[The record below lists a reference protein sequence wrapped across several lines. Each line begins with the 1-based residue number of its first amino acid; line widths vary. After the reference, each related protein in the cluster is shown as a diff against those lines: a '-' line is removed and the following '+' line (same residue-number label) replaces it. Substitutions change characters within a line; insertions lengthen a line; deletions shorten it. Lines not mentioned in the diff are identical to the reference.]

1 MATQNKSA
9 KRQQEDAALNRVLLW
24 FGGTVLLELLVL
36 LLNRFYINGT
46 VQMTAVLNNVILG
59 VGVGGVILA
68 VAAGLLLTRNRKEKK
83 TVLVPATG
91 LVFGVALAVCCLIT
105 FLWHSAGLDL
115 LYTLI
120 PAVCVLALVY
130 YLYQREFFTVSL
142 LSGGTLLA
150 TWLLW
155 KAGGAPNPF
164 TYGVCVLVAV
174 LAAAIAV
181 MTRVLQMNDGQL
193 GKQTAKIR
201 VFQKNAT
208 YLCIY
213 ITCGISALV
222 LLAGLLLGAT
232 AAYAALFLTVAWIFI
247 MAVFYTVRLM

>member
-9 KRQQEDAALNRVLLW
+9 KRQQEDDALNRVLIW

-46 VQMTAVLNNVILG
+46 VQMMSVLNKVVPILG
-59 VGVGGVILA
+59 VVAAILA
-68 VAAGLLLTRNRKEKK
+68 VVCGLQLKRYRSAKKVTPIPAAGM
-83 TVLVPATG
+83 
-91 LVFGVALAVCCLIT
+91 VFCAAAAICCFVT
-105 FLWHSAGLDL
+105 FLWNSTGLDL

-120 PAVCVLALVY
+120 PAICVLALVY
-130 YLYQREFFTVSL
+130 YLYQREFFTIAL
-142 LSGGTLLA
+142 LSAGTLLA

-155 KAGGAPNPF
+155 KAGGVADTF
-164 TYGVCVLVAV
+164 TYLVCVLVAI
-174 LAAAIAV
+174 LAVAV
-181 MTRVLQMNDGQL
+181 AVITRMLQKNEGQFPVKS
-193 GKQTAKIR
+193 GKLRI
-201 VFQKNAT
+201 FQKNAT

-213 ITCGISALV
+213 ITCIISALV

-247 MAVFYTVRLM
+247 MAVFY